1 MNCLIKI
8 YSFKIIRFYI
18 DGFLLTCFSFFCKT
32 KQNIFCIIR
41 DSHHDLQLSFEFYF
55 CIFALYF
62 SCHMK
67 KLCLLYS
74 EFIKKKTYQKWQ
86 FYFNTEEYILVARV
100 NVQAHDLKE
109 GRFKEARFLL
119 LASSPRRL

>member
-1 MNCLIKI
+1 
-8 YSFKIIRFYI
+8 
-18 DGFLLTCFSFFCKT
+18 
-32 KQNIFCIIR
+32 
-41 DSHHDLQLSFEFYF
+41 
-55 CIFALYF
+55 
-62 SCHMK
+62 MK

-119 LASSPRRL
+119 LASSPRRLWIH